1 MDGVEDFFIHRFFV
15 HAQLAHGVI
24 HLRAARP
31 VRSNGRNTGEF
42 QRRVNAVFQPFLQ
55 RRLHVVAVRAAVP
68 EEFDDF
74 ARFDVFNG
82 DGQNG
87 VISAFAVFHRLCLGD
102 GSKGGGKGE
111 DGQGFFQHI
120 KLRVGTK
127 RGAHYNGSRLGG
139 SGLSER

>member
-1 MDGVEDFFIHRFFV
+1 MPS
-15 HAQLAHGVI
+15 GVI
-24 HLRAARP
+24 HLRATGP
-31 VRSNGRNTGEF
+31 VRGNGRNTGEF

-68 EEFDDF
+68 EKFDDF
-74 ARFDVFNG
+74 ARLDVG
-82 DGQNG
+82 DSDRQYV
-87 VISAFAVFHRLCLGD
+87 VIGAFAVFHRLCLGD